1 LYRNAAMKHAA
12 KIKTAKL
19 LAGAVT
25 AAGLL
30 VMAGWALD
38 IGALKSVFES
48 WTSMKFITAFGF
60 VLSGAVLYLVARC
73 SEGCFDRV
81 QAPLSVVSLLL
92 LLVMGTLFF
101 SGLLGAHTGLEDLF
115 VSEAPGAVKTVV
127 PGRPSLATSLSFL
140 LIAAAGVFAMFEPVR
155 LRRWLRLPG
164 WLVAAIGA
172 AALAGYAADAPLL
185 YYFVPGVNTAMA
197 FNTAAL
203 LVLLG
208 AGFLCLSD

>member
-1 LYRNAAMKHAA
+1 MQHAA
-12 KIKTAKL
+12 KLKTAKL
-19 LAGAVT
+19 LAGAVA

-30 VMAGWALD
+30 VMAGWVLN
-38 IGALKSVFES
+38 IGALKSVSEA
-48 WTSMKFITAFGF
+48 WTTMKFITAFCF
-60 VLSGAVLYLVARC
+60 VLSGAVLYLVAKC
-73 SEGCFDRV
+73 SEGDFDSV

-92 LLVMGTLFF
+92 LLSMGTLFF
-101 SGLLGAHTGLEDLF
+101 SGLLGAHTGMEDLF
-115 VSEAPGAVKTVV
+115 VSETPGAVKTVV
-127 PGRPSLATSLSFL
+127 PGRPSLATSLSFM
-140 LIAAAGVFAMFEPVR
+140 LIAAAGLLAMLEPAR
-155 LRRWLRLPG
+155 SRRWLRLPG

-185 YYFVPGVNTAMA
+185 YYFVPGVSTAMA